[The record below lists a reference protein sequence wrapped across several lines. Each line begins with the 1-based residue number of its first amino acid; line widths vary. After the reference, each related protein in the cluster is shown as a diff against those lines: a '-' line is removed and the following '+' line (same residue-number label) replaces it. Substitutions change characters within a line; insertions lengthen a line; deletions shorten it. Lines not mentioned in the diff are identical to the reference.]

1 MGLSREKVMELY
13 YEDTWHWVFVGIHI
27 LKSQVL
33 FQTSPDLIKRP
44 QEPKP
49 TNETNKNTKN
59 PPLSLLSV
67 LPFFFKQHTLFFF
80 FFFNFFI

>member
-1 MGLSREKVMELY
+1 MGLSWEKVTELY

-33 FQTSPDLIKRP
+33 PQTSPDLIKRP
-44 QEPKP
+44 QEPKQ
-49 TNETNKNTKN
+49 TNQPNKNIQKN

-67 LPFFFKQHTLFFF
+67 LPFF
-80 FFFNFFI
+80 